1 MVIFRNNSEGI
12 PECNMRLALN
22 GSDYE
27 TVEILEDDVPDLEIT
42 NLKTDRGITHLQ
54 LIQLRLTSTI
64 INCAICASQ
73 E

>member
-12 PECNMRLALN
+12 LDCNMRLALN

-27 TVEILEDDVPDLEIT
+27 TVEILEEGVPDLEIT
-42 NLKTDRGITHLQ
+42 NIKTDRGITHLQ
-54 LIQLRLTSTI
+54 LIELILTSTI